1 MESITTKIHA
11 RFHELREL
19 KAEWGHPGSL
29 PIQERCIQK
38 ALSILPA
45 FMELLG
51 PDVFISPMEH
61 GGIGMEW
68 TQANSEGVSGLVEV
82 EPVPTKAEA

>member
-1 MESITTKIHA
+1 MESITPKIHA
-11 RFHELREL
+11 KFDELREL
-19 KAEWGHPGSL
+19 KAKWGYGDSL
-29 PIQERCIQK
+29 PIDEKCIQK

-51 PDVFISPMEH
+51 PDVFISPMES

-68 TQANSEGVSGLVEV
+68 MHADSEGVSGLIEV
-82 EPVPTKAEA
+82 EPIPTEAEA